1 MTNVSV
7 ALGERNRRN
16 ADDGSVA
23 HDVRKEAPHP
33 RIILRK
39 RS

>member
-7 ALGERNRRN
+7 ALGEHNRRN
-16 ADDGSVA
+16 ADDCSIA

-33 RIILRK
+33 GIVLRK